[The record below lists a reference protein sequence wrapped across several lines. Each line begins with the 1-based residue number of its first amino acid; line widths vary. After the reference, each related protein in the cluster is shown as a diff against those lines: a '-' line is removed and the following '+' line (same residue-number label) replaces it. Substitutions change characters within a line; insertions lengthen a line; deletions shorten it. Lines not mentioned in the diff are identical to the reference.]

1 MSMLVLRQMHL
12 LDIEPVME
20 IEQRIHSHPWTHGNF
35 IDALESGYIGRVA
48 ELDGEM
54 VGYAVL
60 MPAMDEAH
68 LLNIGID
75 TGHQGRSLGGELLQ
89 QMLGL
94 ARTAGIRRIILEV
107 RPSNTAAMALYR
119 KGGFREIGVRRGYY
133 AAAAGREDA
142 IVMELEL

>member
-12 LDIEPVME
+12 MDIEPVME
-20 IEQRIHSHPWTHGNF
+20 IEQRIHPHPWTHGNF
-35 IDALESGYIGRVA
+35 IDALESGYIGKVA

-75 TGHQGRSLGGELLQ
+75 TGHQGKSLGSELLQ
-89 QMLGL
+89 KMLEL
-94 ARTAGIRRIILEV
+94 ARTAGVRRIILEV
-107 RPSNTAAMALYR
+107 RPSNTAAMALYN